1 MTITNKSID
10 LHILKEGYLPFQSGL
25 ERVLK
30 FLKEKAKHAES
41 LGLGDDVLAEEI
53 FKVDGMIRYV
63 ENELKKDGHLIFL
76 SGVSP
81 ESLRYLK
88 TGGLIEIHALED
100 EKKKS
105 GSRGVNQAIDK
116 KIKMIKE
123 YLENKIYADIEPMDF
138 YYDIVSENDEDK
150 QKYDI
155 ADEEFK
161 YGGDL
166 IDKREFRCF
175 VILPIGKE
183 DTIEREN
190 NMAVFSKIIE
200 PCVRESGFNIHCYH
214 ADLIERSGDI
224 SRQVIEALRDDDIVI
239 ADLRRGNPNV
249 IYELGIR
256 HAFGKRSI
264 LICSEQTEHFFHTTK
279 YRAVRYRIDGAS
291 NREFYQRLCKQ
302 IEDVIGNPTK
312 LDNPVT
318 DVFGYRTI
326 DYVKKQGAQTADKLY
341 LSRILKSIYS
351 LGELYNLSGEDILDL
366 NIALDFVDKSD
377 RRVNVD
383 ARVINS
389 SEDPLRARPFSPS
402 IIRQKETL
410 CISDFPRVPVKVIV
424 SGKLAST
431 RENYRQIFD
440 IPETSGSV

>member
-1 MTITNKSID
+1 MIYNLCKV
-10 LHILKEGYLPFQSGL
+10 HGL
-25 ERVLK
+25 A
-30 FLKEKAKHAES
+30 KASA
-41 LGLGDDVLAEEI
+41 
-53 FKVDGMIRYV
+53 
-63 ENELKKDGHLIFL
+63 
-76 SGVSP
+76 
-81 ESLRYLK
+81 
-88 TGGLIEIHALED
+88 
-100 EKKKS
+100 
-105 GSRGVNQAIDK
+105 
-116 KIKMIKE
+116 
-123 YLENKIYADIEPMDF
+123 
-138 YYDIVSENDEDK
+138 
-150 QKYDI
+150 
-155 ADEEFK
+155 
-161 YGGDL
+161 
-166 IDKREFRCF
+166 
-175 VILPIGKE
+175 
-183 DTIEREN
+183 
-190 NMAVFSKIIE
+190 
-200 PCVRESGFNIHCYH
+200 
-214 ADLIERSGDI
+214 
-224 SRQVIEALRDDDIVI
+224 
-239 ADLRRGNPNV
+239 NP
-249 IYELGIR
+249 
-256 HAFGKRSI
+256 
-264 LICSEQTEHFFHTTK
+264 FHTTK